1 MSLLLAPPPPPP
13 TTPDLA
19 PFQSLRL
26 GGPSSG
32 PQLSFSPLQSLKFGD
47 ACKAERQHFLCVPPS
62 LLGVSPGQEMLLSR
76 SPPTAGGICW
86 TRRLPLGRAASAWG
100 GLPALWP
107 WGSLSVPPSPEPSVA
122 GEATGR
128 KREDGKGGP
137 STGSTRE
144 GTGGVRPLPAA
155 LPLFLLSFPLPSPAS
170 AFPSQT
176 HRSSPINPPRSSR
189 GTPLA
194 SPAGFIPTP
203 ASRRTNTYN
212 TGSPWQAGELV
223 PTPAPGSPDL
233 LPPGTARGRSRAR
246 GIRACGL
253 GPKPGGSSPWGSRAS
268 LRAARRSSTAGSG
281 HC

>member
-1 MSLLLAPPPPPP
+1 
-13 TTPDLA
+13 
-19 PFQSLRL
+19 
-26 GGPSSG
+26 
-32 PQLSFSPLQSLKFGD
+32 
-47 ACKAERQHFLCVPPS
+47 
-62 LLGVSPGQEMLLSR
+62 MLLSR

-86 TRRLPLGRAASAWG
+86 TRRLPRGPRLPPPGAGWLLSGPG
-100 GLPALWP
+100 GPFLSLPAL
-107 WGSLSVPPSPEPSVA
+107 SPLWQGEPQ
-122 GEATGR
+122 GGNER
-128 KREDGKGGP
+128 DGKGGP
-137 STGSTRE
+137 GTGSTRE

-194 SPAGFIPTP
+194 SPAGFIPPPPHAEPTRTTP
-203 ASRRTNTYN
+203 AAPGRR
-212 TGSPWQAGELV
+212 GGGPD
-223 PTPAPGSPDL
+223 PRPGSPDL
-233 LPPGTARGRSRAR
+233 LPPGTARGGSRAR

-268 LRAARRSSTAGSG
+268 LGAARRSSTAGSG